1 MILRPDAGG
10 LLTISAREPLEIF
23 RLVLRPKF
31 CFGPMGFFCHCSNP
45 MAVTSRIAGCL
56 LPVLAGGST
65 INSSSQIL
73 VNSTGEQ
80 LSAARP
86 CRVVAWPTQSHCAP
100 VSPRDSD
107 LFLSQA
113 AVWSHMTA
121 SESSASHP
129 TWASGKSKFKLMSR
143 PVTSW
148 PERGAARDQPLTF
161 DTSQDANVFSIDY
174 IPCTIHSYHQ

>member
-1 MILRPDAGG
+1 M
-10 LLTISAREPLEIF
+10 
-23 RLVLRPKF
+23 
-31 CFGPMGFFCHCSNP
+31 CFGPSFALAQWVFCHGSNP

-56 LPVLAGGST
+56 PPVMVGGPT

-73 VNSTGEQ
+73 VNSTGEP
-80 LSAARP
+80 LSAAGP
-86 CRVVAWPTQSHCAP
+86 CRVVAWPTGSHCAP
-100 VSPRDSD
+100 VSPRNSD
-107 LFLSQA
+107 LFFSQA

-148 PERGAARDQPLTF
+148 QERGRRGTRPGNPTPARMLQMSFLLIIYL
-161 DTSQDANVFSIDY
+161 VLSI
-174 IPCTIHSYHQ
+174 PSTNEFTLVA

>member
-1 MILRPDAGG
+1 LLRPNGFSVTVVIRVRRSTTVTSQIAGF
-10 LLTISAREPLEIF
+10 LP
-23 RLVLRPKF
+23 LVL
-31 CFGPMGFFCHCSNP
+31 
-45 MAVTSRIAGCL
+45 V
-56 LPVLAGGST
+56 GGST
-65 INSSSQIL
+65 VNSSLQIL

-80 LSAARP
+80 LSAAGP
-86 CRVVAWPTQSHCAP
+86 CRVVAWPTRSHCSP

-113 AVWSHMTA
+113 AVRSHMTA

-148 PERGAARDQPLTF
+148 PERWAARDPPQTS
-161 DTSQDANVFSIDY
+161 DTSQDVANVFSIDY
-174 IPCTIHSYHQ
+174 IPCTIPSYHQGVHASGIAVEHAG